1 MIQPCRDCGRT
12 DLGCEPGYFHTGDD
26 FEPPYCLALAKE
38 MSMTHT
44 DTTTITPVK
53 LYTLKQGAKFI
64 FPDDTT
70 KTVFIAGKPRID
82 PTSGPCRAARRRC
95 GRPPHRER

>member
-1 MIQPCRDCGRT
+1 
-12 DLGCEPGYFHTGDD
+12 
-26 FEPPYCLALAKE
+26 
-38 MSMTHT
+38 MTHT

-70 KTVFIAGKPRID
+70 KTVFIAGKPDGACVNVRSENGV
-82 PTSGPCRAARRRC
+82 TGGSGPVYAWA
-95 GRPPHRER
+95 PVLPL